1 MRLLLFIVLLIGCV
15 IDNYATNRAL
25 LIGIGKYPTILKVLF
40 MKNRIIVF
48 IISILLLGLNTTVCY
63 AQTSISDIQTEMES
77 LKHTARV
84 FGKDSRLY
92 NKQLLDLAF
101 VCNSDTAYHTFYKD
115 LVLAIVENDNV
126 MRKIYGVKSS
136 DYRQAMQI
144 VYGFYLKG
152 RYVDANY
159 EDYHASVV
167 QVLSSLEND
176 LKEAYENKEEF
187 FSILSGLYEYE
198 GKKTKAISFARKRL
212 AIAEQHINKDSANY
226 AYAIT
231 DYISLIGDDKKKE
244 KLITENL
251 NLINNLPDVDK
262 TSIWFRLL
270 YGLKPT
276 SSERIWL
283 EVMDNYL
290 NGAQSIHSAFYVKLH
305 ELVLSNKYDL
315 INEILCLPKIDK
327 RDRIEIFFFL
337 GTFCAKEAN
346 NWQVSLDY
354 RLKAMKEALDS
365 GCEDLT
371 YGEFQGKKTSEWQN
385 ISVCY
390 SKLGDHKNEILAQ
403 EEALGVLGKLCG
415 TISSEWID
423 TALHLSSLY
432 SNWMA
437 DYRKSISLLLKV
449 LDNAKKKYGED
460 NEIIVRIMSSLIGD
474 YGFVHEYDSQ
484 ISLSLELLNYPHLK
498 MNERADIYNSLSMA
512 YENLGRN
519 KDAITAIDSAI
530 TYAMDDRDRRTF
542 IVNKAMLLDELN
554 FSDDAIF
561 LLDSLSNNK
570 PSYYNNHDR
579 FYLLEQEAFVY
590 RKKDSSKAYHLYE
603 NAERYI
609 DESFLPNRVV
619 LHYLNKSL
627 VAPSYYL
634 RAKNLDCAIEAFK
647 ETNCQ
652 DSILLGDVYM
662 AKADLCSE
670 ARNYNEAYDL
680 YTKTMPCYQYL
691 RYDDEKKMTLLNN
704 VAINLQKY
712 GEYSRA
718 ISLQKLVCEI
728 RKVTLGQYHP
738 LYLQSVSNLF
748 SSYLYADSID
758 QASSTLKL
766 YEQNAIMS
774 VDGYYNILFHHILLA
789 KKKGNY
795 KDVKDYYQKAM
806 ACAKTSEMKEKL
818 IQQMPSVYLALGDT
832 ISFVKLKKEQLASI
846 RKEIISDYYQQ
857 SSSERQRQVEP
868 IRGVLDDAMKN
879 AFIVSEMITPALD
892 FALFNKGL
900 LFHTDAEIKKVLK
913 IRGGNSSLYQKYLD
927 KKGQI
932 EYAKTI
938 GDSLTIKNLQEQTL
952 KIERDLSQEF
962 VSLKSLSKKLDITSE
977 DVVRNIGSKS
987 LAIDFVRYWDA
998 DTIKYGAFVFSSIM
1012 TSPVL
1017 VDLFTEKHLQ
1027 QEAFLSDNKVN
1038 YNFFKDK
1045 TKENFRMVWGKLTS
1059 YMNNYTNVYFSAD
1072 GLLNRLAIEYLCD
1085 ENKIPVSERYN
1096 LHRVF
1101 HLADIKS
1108 SSDIGNNYAILGVHN
1123 HDNTTIQDKE
1133 LAIRGG
1139 EWINLDN
1146 VIPEVSSINTMLSSS
1161 TKGIVSVYAVDD
1173 SVRESFVKSLNEK
1186 PITLLH
1192 VATHA
1197 FYYNHDDLNNAV
1209 MKHQIDAP
1217 MAERAL
1223 KADNTSLS
1231 GLVLRNGNK
1240 YRKMVDLPEKED
1252 DILTSEEIE
1261 NMSFPNLKLTVL
1273 SACQTGLGDVDGEGV
1288 WGLQRAFRI
1297 AGTQSLICTL
1307 DYVDDFWTQRFM
1319 KEFYESL
1326 AKGQTIYKSFYD
1338 ARNSIYKENMSNPK
1352 IWAKFILIE

>member
-1 MRLLLFIVLLIGCV
+1 M
-15 IDNYATNRAL
+15 
-25 LIGIGKYPTILKVLF
+25 
-40 MKNRIIVF
+40 
-48 IISILLLGLNTTVCY
+48 
-63 AQTSISDIQTEMES
+63 
-77 LKHTARV
+77 
-84 FGKDSRLY
+84 
-92 NKQLLDLAF
+92 LDLAL
-101 VCNSDTAYHTFYKD
+101 VCNSDTVYHAFYKD
-115 LVLAIVENDNV
+115 LVLALVENNNV
-126 MRKIYGVKSS
+126 ICKIYGVNSS

-144 VYGFYLKG
+144 LYGFYLKG

-167 QVLSSLEND
+167 HAISSLEND
-176 LKEAYENKEEF
+176 IKEAYDNKEEF
-187 FSILSGLYEYE
+187 LSILSGLYEYE
-198 GKKTKAISFARKRL
+198 GKKTKAISFAQKRL
-212 AIAEQHINKDSANY
+212 SIAEKNIDKAPTNY
-226 AYAIT
+226 AYAFSN
-231 DYISLIGDDKKKE
+231 YISLIDDDKKKE

-251 NLINNLPDVDK
+251 NLINNLPDVDR

-276 SSERIWL
+276 SSEKIWL

-290 NGAQSIHSAFYVKLH
+290 NCTQSIQSAFYVKLH
-305 ELVLSNKYDL
+305 ELALSNKYDL
-315 INEILCLPKIDK
+315 INEILSLPQIDK
-327 RDRIEIFFFL
+327 RDRIEIYFFL
-337 GTFCAKEAN
+337 GAFCGNEAN
-346 NWQVSLDY
+346 NWQASLDF

-403 EEALGVLGKLCG
+403 EEALDVIGKLCG
-415 TISSEWID
+415 TVSSEWID

-437 DYRKSISLLLKV
+437 DHRKSISLLLNV
-449 LDNAKKKYGED
+449 LENAKKKYEED
-460 NEIIVRIMSSLIGD
+460 NEIIVRIMSSLIGN
-474 YGFVHEYDSQ
+474 YGFVHDYESQ
-484 ISLSLELLNYPHLK
+484 VSLSLELLNQPK
-498 MNERADIYNSLSMA
+498 IKKNDRADIYNSLSMA
-512 YENLGRN
+512 YENLGKK
-519 KDAITAIDSAI
+519 KDAIMAIDSAI

-554 FSDDAIF
+554 FSDDAIY

-590 RKKDSSKAYHLYE
+590 RKKNSSKAYHLYE

-619 LHYLNKSL
+619 LHYLNKSW

-718 ISLQKLVCEI
+718 ISLQKLVCDI
-728 RKVTLGQYHP
+728 REVTLGQYHP

-795 KDVKDYYQKAM
+795 KDAKDYYQKAM
-806 ACAKTSEMKEKL
+806 ACATTSEMKERL

-879 AFIVSEMITPALD
+879 AFIISEMITPALD
-892 FALFNKGL
+892 FALFNNGL

-913 IRGGNSSLYQKYLD
+913 TRGGNASLYQTYLE

-938 GDSLTIKNLQEQTL
+938 GDSLAIKDLREQTL

-962 VSLKSLSKKLDITSE
+962 VSLKSLSKKLDITSK

-998 DTIKYGAFVFSSIM
+998 DTIKYGAFVFSSRM
-1012 TSPVL
+1012 TSPVII
-1017 VDLFTEKHLQ
+1017 DLFTEKHLQ

-1045 TKENFRMVWGKLTS
+1045 TKENFRMVWGKLIS
-1059 YMNNYTNVYFSAD
+1059 YMNNYTNIYFSAD
-1072 GLLNRLAIEYLCD
+1072 GLLNKLAIEYLCD
-1085 ENKIPVSERYN
+1085 ENKTPVSERYN

-1123 HDNTTIQDKE
+1123 HDNPTMQDKE

-1146 VIPEVSSINTMLSSS
+1146 VIPEVSSINTMLSSA
-1161 TKGIVSVYAVDD
+1161 TKGTVSVYAVDD

-1209 MKHQIDAP
+1209 TKHQVDAP

-1223 KADNTSLS
+1223 KADNTFLS

-1240 YRKMVDLPEKED
+1240 YRKMVDLPEKDD

-1326 AKGQTIYKSFYD
+1326 VQGQTIYKSFYD
-1338 ARNSIYKENMSNPK
+1338 ARNSIYKDNMSNPK